1 MKLLQMIEE
10 SWRFNGW
17 EDEKHYQEELTKTC
31 VGRVVV
37 EGGQEPAQE
46 EDEMNDTGSFRVASD
61 PHM

>member
-17 EDEKHYQEELTKTC
+17 EDEKHYQEFSELTKTC

-37 EGGQEPAQE
+37 EG
-46 EDEMNDTGSFRVASD
+46 
-61 PHM
+61 